1 VSTTNGTDALAP
13 LDAQNGGGGPADG
26 LPADGS
32 AADMSAALIGVQAG
46 KARRKISSG
55 TITIGLVVALAG
67 GALVFMRHMGLGA
80 GIASAKDGGKLADVE
95 APKVRGDYAAVLADL
110 TTSRTTNQV
119 PVDKLKKNPFRLINS
134 AISPTLTT
142 VDGSADA
149 NAARRQQEEAAKKRM
164 AEQAEWEKRV
174 TAAESQLRLNSVIGG
189 SNPLARISGQNVRVG
204 DRIGEYFT
212 VIEIGA
218 RHVTLQV
225 DGGRQTTLSLDP
237 NGRK

>member
-1 VSTTNGTDALAP
+1 MTSAKGNDGLAP
-13 LDAQNGGGGPADG
+13 LDTPASGGPPDG
-26 LPADGS
+26 MNPDGSS
-32 AADMSAALIGVQAG
+32 AADMSASLIGVQAG
-46 KARRKISSG
+46 KARRKVSSG

-80 GIASAKDGGKLADVE
+80 GIASAKDGGKLAEVE
-95 APKVRGDYAAVLADL
+95 APKIRGDYAAVLADL

-119 PVDKLKKNPFRLINS
+119 PVEKLKKNPFRLINS
-134 AISPTLTT
+134 AIAPAMST

-149 NAARRQQEEAAKKRM
+149 SALRRQLEEAAKKRM
-164 AEQAEWEKRV
+164 AETAEWEKKV
-174 TAAESQLRLNSVIGG
+174 TSAEQQLRLNSIIGG

-212 VIEIGA
+212 VTEIGA

-237 NGRK
+237 AGRK